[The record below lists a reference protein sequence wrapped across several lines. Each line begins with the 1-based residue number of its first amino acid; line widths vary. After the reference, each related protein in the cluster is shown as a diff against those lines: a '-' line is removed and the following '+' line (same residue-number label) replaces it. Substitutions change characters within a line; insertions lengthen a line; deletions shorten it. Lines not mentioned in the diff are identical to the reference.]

1 MGMRWIHLKYYQY
14 LSVILDG
21 TSRQSR
27 SVKSSKRST
36 GFGSACSPEIFGRLD
51 MFLSS
56 IVRSHGGQPRQS
68 RQHKP
73 CPTWLWHQVAC
84 LLIGLVL
91 QTWGWLPIYSGRF
104 TVGSCRE
111 DQEFHTDSW
120 AEWGEEHIGMCR
132 RDRAL
137 LPSNQIA
144 VETWQRFWQW
154 EARLAGILD
163 NNAKSLEGG
172 RRANEMRCKAC
183 KHSSAEAIYKPAS
196 TDVILDW
203 SSVSH
208 HKLGASSVDTT
219 CTIWNLEK
227 QKIETQLIAHDKAV
241 YDIAFSHVDSLF
253 ASVGADGS
261 VRVFDQRNLDHSTI
275 IYESSPPSPL
285 LRLAWNKINT
295 NHIATIAM
303 DAPGV
308 NLIDIRR
315 PSVALAALS
324 YNDSCVNSIT
334 WAPHSRNHLLCG
346 TDDGFGIVWDTAEAP
361 AKLDSPLL
369 AYDCGSEV
377 YQAPMACIA
386 TRLCRTWHG
395 PPSPSSSSLMN
406 LMNVSVNVVS
416 VLNFHD
422 MCSWT
427 VCKKCFTLLLYN
439 RAARCISTGGC
450 WHRSIVDYL
459 CKLIRT
465 IHVIWSLCVFKFQK
479 HRIEERSKIW
489 TSAIHEW
496 LLAAQVNE
504 GESLSGSFHICNF
517 ILS

>member
-1 MGMRWIHLKYYQY
+1 MEGSQG
-14 LSVILDG
+14 SQG
-21 TSRQSR
+21 STSHVRHDYDTKWPAYSLAWSCR
-27 SVKSSKRST
+27 PEA
-36 GFGSACSPEIFGRLD
+36 GF
-51 MFLSS
+51 
-56 IVRSHGGQPRQS
+56 
-68 RQHKP
+68 
-73 CPTWLWHQVAC
+73 
-84 LLIGLVL
+84 
-91 QTWGWLPIYSGRF
+91 RF
-104 TVGSCRE
+104 AVGSCIEETKNFIQIVELNEEKSTLECVAETEHSFPPTKLLWRPDNGSDSGKQDLLASSTTTLNLWKVE
-111 DQEFHTDSW
+111 DGQMKCVAKLANT
-120 AEWGEEHIGMCR
+120 
-132 RDRAL
+132 RAQKQSTN
-137 LPSNQIA
+137 LPPLTS
-144 VETWQRFWQW
+144 F
-154 EARLAGILD
+154 
-163 NNAKSLEGG
+163 
-172 RRANEMRCKAC
+172 
-183 KHSSAEAIYKPAS
+183 
-196 TDVILDW
+196 DW

-377 YQAPMACIA
+377 YQAQWPASQPDYVALGMAHQVRVLQVWWIWWMFLWMLF
-386 TRLCRTWHG
+386 LCWTSTICAAG
-395 PPSPSSSSLMN
+395 QFVK
-406 LMNVSVNVVS
+406 NVSHCCSTIEQHVVS
-416 VLNFHD
+416 VQAD
-422 MCSWT
+422 AGT
-427 VCKKCFTLLLYN
+427 
-439 RAARCISTGGC
+439 
-450 WHRSIVDYL
+450 DP
-459 CKLIRT
+459 
-465 IHVIWSLCVFKFQK
+465 
-479 HRIEERSKIW
+479 
-489 TSAIHEW
+489 
-496 LLAAQVNE
+496 
-504 GESLSGSFHICNF
+504 
-517 ILS
+517 

>member
-1 MGMRWIHLKYYQY
+1 MEGSQG
-14 LSVILDG
+14 SQG
-21 TSRQSR
+21 STSHVRHDYDTKWPAYSLAWSCR
-27 SVKSSKRST
+27 PEA
-36 GFGSACSPEIFGRLD
+36 GF
-51 MFLSS
+51 
-56 IVRSHGGQPRQS
+56 
-68 RQHKP
+68 
-73 CPTWLWHQVAC
+73 
-84 LLIGLVL
+84 
-91 QTWGWLPIYSGRF
+91 RF
-104 TVGSCRE
+104 AVGSCIEETKNFIQIVELNEEKSTLECVAETEHSFPPTKLLWRPDNGSDSGKQDLLASSTTTLNLWKVE
-111 DQEFHTDSW
+111 DGQ
-120 AEWGEEHIGMCR
+120 MKC
-132 RDRAL
+132 
-137 LPSNQIA
+137 
-144 VETWQRFWQW
+144 V
-154 EARLAGILD
+154 
-163 NNAKSLEGG
+163 AKL
-172 RRANEMRCKAC
+172 
-183 KHSSAEAIYKPAS
+183 AS
-196 TDVILDW
+196 TRAQKQSTNLPPLTSFDW

-334 WAPHSRNHLLCG
+334 WAPHSCNHLLCG

-377 YQAPMACIA
+377 YQAQWPASQPDYVALGMAHQV
-386 TRLCRTWHG
+386 R
-395 PPSPSSSSLMN
+395 
-406 LMNVSVNVVS
+406 
-416 VLNFHD
+416 VL
-422 MCSWT
+422 
-427 VCKKCFTLLLYN
+427 
-439 RAARCISTGGC
+439 
-450 WHRSIVDYL
+450 
-459 CKLIRT
+459 
-465 IHVIWSLCVFKFQK
+465 
-479 HRIEERSKIW
+479 
-489 TSAIHEW
+489 
-496 LLAAQVNE
+496 QV
-504 GESLSGSFHICNF
+504 
-517 ILS
+517 